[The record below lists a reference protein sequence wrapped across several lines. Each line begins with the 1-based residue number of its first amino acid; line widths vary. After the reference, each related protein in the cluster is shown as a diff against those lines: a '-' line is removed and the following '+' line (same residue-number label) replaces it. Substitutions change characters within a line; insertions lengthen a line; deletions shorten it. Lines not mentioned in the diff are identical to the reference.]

1 MELKSI
7 KPPDS
12 LKSFVTQ
19 QQLQDA
25 IIIEI
30 KKVTNILTKK
40 LEQPLTEYVCQIIE
54 QHIKNGNSKSSNPI
68 DKKQLAINICTII
81 FGLSTDEQ
89 ITINKQIDYIISNKL
104 IKKASVV
111 YGIYKNTKNY
121 LKRMVIN

>member
-121 LKRMVIN
+121 LKKMVIN

>member
-68 DKKQLAINICTII
+68 DKKQFAINICTII
-81 FGLSTDEQ
+81 FGLSIDEQ
-89 ITINKQIDYIISNKL
+89 NMISKQIDYIISNKL
-104 IKKASVV
+104 IKKASVL

-121 LKRMVIN
+121 LKSLVIN

>member
-1 MELKSI
+1 MELKTI

-12 LKSFVTQ
+12 LKAFVTE

-25 IIIEI
+25 ICTEI
-30 KKVTNILTKK
+30 KNISNVLKNR
-40 LEQPLTEYVCQIIE
+40 LDQPMTEYVCQIIE

-81 FGLSTDEQ
+81 FSLTPDEQ
-89 ITINKQIDYIISNKL
+89 ITISKQIDYIISNKL
-104 IKKASVV
+104 IKKASVL

-121 LKRMVIN
+121 LKSLVIN

>member
-40 LEQPLTEYVCQIIE
+40 LEQPLTEYVCKIIE
-54 QHIKNGNSKSSNPI
+54 QHIKNGN
-68 DKKQLAINICTII
+68 
-81 FGLSTDEQ
+81 
-89 ITINKQIDYIISNKL
+89 
-104 IKKASVV
+104 
-111 YGIYKNTKNY
+111 TK
-121 LKRMVIN
+121 